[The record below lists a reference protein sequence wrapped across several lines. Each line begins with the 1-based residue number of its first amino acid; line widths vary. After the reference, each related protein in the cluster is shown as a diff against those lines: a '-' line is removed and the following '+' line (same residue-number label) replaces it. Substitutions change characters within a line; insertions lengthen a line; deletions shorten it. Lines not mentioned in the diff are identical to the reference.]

1 MIEIAEFL
9 PPRPSRLWDLAKQCG
24 VTHVV
29 GAMDFESGHGDDFPW
44 SYTSLRRVKQAYED
58 AGFKLAV
65 LESRPPLDRAKLGL
79 PGRDDEIAT
88 VCQLIENMG
97 ALGIGVWC
105 YEWMPVMN
113 WLRTSTTIRSRGGA
127 LVTGYD
133 HSQMRAA
140 PLTEYG
146 EVSEETLWD
155 SLAYFLRMVLPV
167 AEAAGVKLAMHPDD
181 PPLSP
186 IRGLGRI
193 MRSIDNFQRL
203 LDLAPSPMN
212 GITMC
217 QGNFTLMTDD
227 LPSVIRRFG
236 DRIFFV
242 HMRDVVGSAEKFEE
256 TFHDDGQTDM
266 VACMRAYRDIGFDGL
281 LRPDHVPTMA
291 GDDNTHAGY
300 SAIGR
305 LFAIG
310 YLKGLREAVYSDSS
324 EMPSSAAS

>member
-1 MIEIAEFL
+1 MSLA
-9 PPRPSRLWDLAKQCG
+9 LWIS
-24 VTHVV
+24 T
-29 GAMDFESGHGDDFPW
+29 SGHGDDFPW